1 MTAAAAPRASAPL
14 RVGCAGWSLPR
25 ADQEAFGAGDTAL
38 QRYATRLPM
47 VEINS
52 SFYRPH
58 QARTY
63 ARWAA
68 SVPEGFRF
76 AVKLPREISHERR
89 LRDAMQPLERV
100 LEGVL

>member
-1 MTAAAAPRASAPL
+1 MQVRERPWNRTGSRYDEGRGRSACIRPL

-25 ADQEAFGAGDTAL
+25 AVHEAFGAGDSAL

-58 QARTY
+58 QPSTY

-68 SVPEGFRF
+68 SVPEGSGSR
-76 AVKLPREISHERR
+76 
-89 LRDAMQPLERV
+89 
-100 LEGVL
+100 